1 MSMSNYVPNYTF
13 LNIEDIN
20 TVIRLYGED
29 FDEYYDLD
37 TTHLETNPT
46 VPYSNYRYD
55 FILVSKTI
63 SGSNYEY
70 TLEIR
75 NALWDGTYSFIRL
88 PEGITPIVTQNVS
101 NPNILKISG
110 QDLIF
115 FTIRLHLSNFED
127 TRVIESSNLKIK
139 GVKNISGPYNE
150 TQTLRIQV
158 TSLND
163 TPIAGAT
170 VNFSALEMSFNDI
183 TDNAGYCNVTI
194 PISDAGKYS
203 GIIYVRKE
211 EIGEAKRSFSI
222 AKTKA
227 DISDEIE
234 INADLIKG
242 AICPVLIKF
251 DETADL
257 IGTKATIEY
266 LSKRI
271 VTTVNERN
279 EILFN
284 VNLREIYD
292 DSIDFIINLDETD
305 NSKKATF
312 DITEDIRWFVANGFD
327 DLKAEV
333 ERPNG
338 ANVIR
343 MEQGAYSATDTI
355 NVDRDLTIE
364 GQYGES
370 WATIIGDNV
379 FDIFKEFTIKGI
391 KMSGKTPISQEKG
404 SVVNINGCLF
414 ENCYNNATKN
424 IGTVIYQRG
433 TSESKTNSKLFK
445 LSIANTAFY
454 NNIGA
459 LIQNFGQLTVDSC
472 KVKVDSMQALYEPRS
487 FFANSPYGEV
497 SVYNS
502 EFDVDCGFEISANN
516 LAWSKNIIDGGSTVT
531 FNGALLEKE
540 DETLQIFG
548 EYGNKSHI
556 FLLYHYPY
564 LEGAP
569 VLVASPQEGKEAECA
584 CHCIASN
591 FYSWKN
597 GAQVERW
604 NDGEGEYNDKK
615 LFEIEIPTNGGVW

>member
-203 GIIYVRKE
+203 GVIYVRKE

-305 NSKKATF
+305 NSKRATF
-312 DITEDIRWFVANGFD
+312 NVTENIRWFVANNLD
-327 DLKAEV
+327 DLKSEV

-343 MEQGAYSATDTI
+343 MEQGTISANDTI

-364 GQYGES
+364 GQYGEN
-370 WATIIGDNV
+370 WATIIGDDV
-379 FDIFKEFTIKGI
+379 FDITKSLTLRGI
-391 KMSGKTPISQEKG
+391 KMSGKTPISQE
-404 SVVNINGCLF
+404 VNSTLNIEECLF
-414 ENCYNNATKN
+414 ENCTNAPTKN
-424 IGTVIYQRG
+424 IGSVVYQRG
-433 TSESKTNSKLFK
+433 GTSSKSNSKLFK

-454 NNIGA
+454 NNKGSC
-459 LIQNFGQLTVDSC
+459 IQNFGQLTIDGC
-472 KVKVDSMQALYEPRS
+472 QVKVDNQEWLIEPRS
-487 FFANSPYGEV
+487 FFLNAPYGEIEM
-497 SVYNS
+497 YNTD
-502 EFDVDCGFEISANN
+502 FDVDTGFTVSTEN
-516 LAWSKNIIDGGSTVT
+516 LAWSKNVVNAGTNVL
-531 FNGALLEKE
+531 FNGAIVEKE
-540 DETLQIFG
+540 DDKLQIFG
-548 EYGNKSHI
+548 EYNNRGHI
-556 FLLYHYPY
+556 FMLYYYPY
-564 LEGAP
+564 LPDNP
-569 VLVASPQEGKEAECA
+569 VL
-584 CHCIASN
+584 IANPKNGYEDKTAFYTVSN
-591 FYSWKN
+591 NYYSWKT
-597 GAQVERW
+597 GGDVERFTGD
-604 NDGEGEYNDKK
+604 NYNDKK